1 MTMINDAGLT
11 LAMLAVAFAATM
23 VGRFVVRRFSPHYR
37 TIPAYVVLPELA
49 ADAVESSHL
58 LHFSM
63 GSSALGETS
72 TISALASAEII
83 YRLAERLAIS
93 YETPIVTTSSALTL
107 PLASDTLRRAFEYR
121 QNMATYRSTAA
132 AWYPQGPRSM
142 AFAAG
147 VASLA
152 ADKDVFSSVL
162 LGRFGFEAALI
173 GESALR
179 YDQGLIM
186 HSDLVEGQAVAFAQ
200 ADYYLL
206 GEELYVGPAYLDGT
220 ALEQGGVF
228 ALDVLRWLVI
238 LGVLV
243 AALEAAL

>member
-1 MTMINDAGLT
+1 MIDDAGLT
-11 LAMLAVAFAATM
+11 LVMLALAFAATM
-23 VGRFVVRRFSPHYR
+23 VGRFVMRRFSPHFR
-37 TIPAYVVLPELA
+37 PIPAYVVLPELA
-49 ADAVESSHL
+49 ADSVESSHR

-72 TISALASAEII
+72 TISALTSAEII

-93 YETPIVTTSSALTL
+93 YEMPLVTTGSAMTL

-132 AWYPQGPRSM
+132 AWVPQGGRSL

-152 ADKDVFSSVL
+152 ADKDVHSSVL
-162 LGRFGFEAALI
+162 LGRFGYEAALI

-179 YDQGLIM
+179 YDQHMIM
-186 HSDLVEGQAVAFAQ
+186 HSDLVEGQALAFAQ
-200 ADYYLL
+200 ADQYLL
-206 GEELYVGPAYLDGT
+206 GEELYVGPAYLNGSG
-220 ALEQGGVF
+220 LERGGVF

-238 LGVLV
+238 LGIAV
-243 AALEAAL
+243 AALQAAL